1 MGHSD
6 RLSRMPSH
14 AASTVHL
21 PPGPWAT
28 VLDALCARFAAID
41 RGQWLDRM
49 ARGRVQDA
57 EGRPLTA
64 ATPYRAGLCVRYWRE
79 VADEAAIPFAETIL
93 HMDEHLLVADK
104 PHFLPVTPA
113 GRFVEETLLARLV
126 RRTGNAALVP
136 LHRIDRLTA
145 GLVLFST
152 NPASRAAYQALF
164 RERRIDKCYHAL
176 APALPS
182 LAFPLCRCSRLL
194 RGEPFF
200 RMAEVA
206 GEPNSETHVD
216 VVERMDGVWRYALRP
231 VTGKKHQ
238 LRVHMAALGAPI
250 MHDTLYPVLAAPAA
264 DDTQRPLQLLA
275 RELAFDDPLSGER
288 RCFLSAR
295 ALAGPVPEVGVIGA
309 R

>member
-1 MGHSD
+1 M
-6 RLSRMPSH
+6 
-14 AASTVHL
+14 T
-21 PPGPWAT
+21 
-28 VLDALCARFAAID
+28 
-41 RGQWLDRM
+41 
-49 ARGRVQDA
+49 
-57 EGRPLTA
+57 
-64 ATPYRAGLCVRYWRE
+64 
-79 VADEAAIPFAETIL
+79 
-93 HMDEHLLVADK
+93 
-104 PHFLPVTPA
+104 
-113 GRFVEETLLARLV
+113 
-126 RRTGNAALVP
+126 
-136 LHRIDRLTA
+136 
-145 GLVLFST
+145 
-152 NPASRAAYQALF
+152 
-164 RERRIDKCYHAL
+164 
-176 APALPS
+176 
-182 LAFPLCRCSRLL
+182 
-194 RGEPFF
+194 
-200 RMAEVA
+200 EVA